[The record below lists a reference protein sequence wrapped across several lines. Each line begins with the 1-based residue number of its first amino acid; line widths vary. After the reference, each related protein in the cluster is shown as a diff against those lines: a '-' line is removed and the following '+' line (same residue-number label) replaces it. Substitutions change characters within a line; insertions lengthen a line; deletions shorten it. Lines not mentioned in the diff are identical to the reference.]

1 MTKPTTFHDP
11 PPKGSKYAEVIERAK
26 AARVPDRPK
35 DMTGTPSF
43 EDTQKSWE
51 SRQAPKTQLSPQTT
65 AGLSALA
72 AQVPPP
78 QEEDEETNAPEA
90 RTEAPEK
97 ELDEN
102 EKLRRAVESRLRE
115 GIDIGQYLMN
125 GEVTQAVPIIPG
137 KLEVVFRSVTDMEEA
152 YVDTQLSKNKEAT
165 ARVFLRSSNELAL
178 SFHIFSVNGNRWP
191 PTVVNGEIHEAAIE
205 KRLGHVRKLSSPV
218 FQLIT
223 QNLVWFLER
232 VTKGLTMEV
241 LGNG

>member
-1 MTKPTTFHDP
+1 
-11 PPKGSKYAEVIERAK
+11 
-26 AARVPDRPK
+26 
-35 DMTGTPSF
+35 
-43 EDTQKSWE
+43 
-51 SRQAPKTQLSPQTT
+51 
-65 AGLSALA
+65 
-72 AQVPPP
+72 
-78 QEEDEETNAPEA
+78 
-90 RTEAPEK
+90 
-97 ELDEN
+97 
-102 EKLRRAVESRLRE
+102 
-115 GIDIGQYLMN
+115 
-125 GEVTQAVPIIPG
+125 
-137 KLEVVFRSVTDMEEA
+137 MEEA